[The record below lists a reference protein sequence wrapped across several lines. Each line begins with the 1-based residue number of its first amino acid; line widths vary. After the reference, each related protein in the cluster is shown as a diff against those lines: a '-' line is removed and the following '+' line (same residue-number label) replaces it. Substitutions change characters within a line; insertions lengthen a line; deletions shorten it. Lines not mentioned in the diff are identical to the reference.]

1 MFSIVYR
8 KLVEIQFRKRKP
20 FGRFHC
26 SKMFDEFK
34 CNGHDYLK
42 EVGSLEGFCYV
53 TIQITWSSKAKALW
67 FSFDPPSLAVYWQPI
82 FYRDLVSRDVPLCLE
97 TLNAKGVSK
106 ISFKVGEGG
115 GSNIYPRIHS
125 LPCIFGTHWYRLERG
140 YASAGSFF
148 RMKSYSVIL
157 SCCVIAEF

>member
-8 KLVEIQFRKRKP
+8 KLDEIQFRKRKP
-20 FGRFHC
+20 FGRFHR

-42 EVGSLEGFCYV
+42 EVGSLEDFCYV

-82 FYRDLVSRDVPLCLE
+82 FYRDLVSRNFPLCLE

-106 ISFKVGEGG
+106 ISFKVGGG
-115 GSNIYPRIHS
+115 GGVTCTPGYTPYPAYLGHID
-125 LPCIFGTHWYRLERG
+125 IG
-140 YASAGSFF
+140 
-148 RMKSYSVIL
+148 
-157 SCCVIAEF
+157 

>member
-8 KLVEIQFRKRKP
+8 KLDEIQFRKRKP
-20 FGRFHC
+20 FGRFHR

-42 EVGSLEGFCYV
+42 EVGSLEDFCYV

-82 FYRDLVSRDVPLCLE
+82 FYRDLVSRNFPLCLE

-106 ISFKVGEGG
+106 ISFKVGGG
-115 GSNIYPRIHS
+115 GSNMYPRIHS

-140 YASAGSFF
+140 YASAGSLF
-148 RMKSYSVIL
+148 RMKSYSVII

>member
-82 FYRDLVSRDVPLCLE
+82 FYRDLVSRNFPLCLE

-115 GSNIYPRIHS
+115 GGVTSTPGYT
-125 LPCIFGTHWYRLERG
+125 PCPAYLGHIDIG
-140 YASAGSFF
+140 
-148 RMKSYSVIL
+148 
-157 SCCVIAEF
+157 